1 MWELLKSVWYHYGGF
16 RALRSS
22 PYFWGSLGVLFLTA
36 RVWSQPGW
44 WTDPI
49 SILPNLLGFTLGGYA
64 ILIAF
69 GGADFQSFIV
79 SLSDDE
85 EDERS
90 RNAFMDLSAT
100 FCIFVGLQV
109 AALMLGV
116 IFKAAPATHISDVF
130 HIARPLPDCAERAL
144 HWLKL
149 CLWGFSYWIF
159 IYALASGGAAVLAV
173 FRVSRWFS
181 RWARLLAQRKEEG
194 EPKS

>member
-1 MWELLKSVWYHYGGF
+1 MWELVKSVWYHYGGF
-16 RALRSS
+16 RALFRSA
-22 PYFWGSLGVLFLTA
+22 YFWISLLILVLTA
-36 RVWSQPGW
+36 RIWAAPGW
-44 WTDPI
+44 WQDPI

-109 AALMLGV
+109 SALLLAV
-116 IFKAAPATHISDVF
+116 VFKAQPATLITDALQ
-130 HIARPLPDCAERAL
+130 IERSATS
-144 HWLKL
+144 
-149 CLWGFSYWIF
+149 CLQQVLSVAQLVAWGFSYWIF
-159 IYALASGGAAVLAV
+159 IYALTSGGAAVLAV

-181 RWARLLAQRKEEG
+181 RWAKMLAQK
-194 EPKS
+194 KSETDQK